1 MLGLCGCPQASC
13 SEWGLLSTWGVQ
25 VSHCGSFS
33 CGAQALGAQA
43 SAVTRHGFSSCG
55 TWAYLLCDMWDLP
68 STGREILIHC
78 TTREVLNSSLG
89 RWWFYFGKNLREK
102 RPPCREKWGQ
112 KQAKSWLQFVSF
124 FQDIPCHLCT
134 TQGLVIGA
142 NEFFPFWLIQFMV
155 DFYST
160 FLPS

>member
-68 STGREILIHC
+68 RSGIKPVSPALAGRFFTNESPGQPIRLIFFFCFLFIGVFPMILPGWS
-78 TTREVLNSSLG
+78 R
-89 RWWFYFGKNLREK
+89 NLK
-102 RPPCREKWGQ
+102 LQCRRRRK
-112 KQAKSWLQFVSF
+112 KVRLHF
-124 FQDIPCHLCT
+124 H
-134 TQGLVIGA
+134 
-142 NEFFPFWLIQFMV
+142 
-155 DFYST
+155 
-160 FLPS
+160 